1 MDLIKFVPD
10 SKEDAL
16 GMLAEFIEDCE
27 FTKLAYVNPHRQ
39 VVDATDI
46 LQGSHHSS
54 SGRRGKVVPP
64 LLLI

>member
-27 FTKLAYVNPHRQ
+27 FTKLAYV
-39 VVDATDI
+39 DSFCLSLI
-46 LQGSHHSS
+46 LINVS
-54 SGRRGKVVPP
+54 
-64 LLLI
+64 

>member
-27 FTKLAYVNPHRQ
+27 FTKLAYVDSVCLSLIVTNSLRVRIIH
-39 VVDATDI
+39 
-46 LQGSHHSS
+46 
-54 SGRRGKVVPP
+54 
-64 LLLI
+64 LLGEEVKLSFPFFM